1 MAAQYSVSSGL
12 ELNINISQDPETA
25 QSPDSSYKMFDAIND
40 QNECTSYETKF
51 LKSNDDFHRD
61 NPLLIQII
69 KIVLQ
74 SFEKLNLTFVS
85 EAR

>member
-1 MAAQYSVSSGL
+1 MSSDL
-12 ELNINISQDPETA
+12 EQNINISQDPETA

-40 QNECTSYETKF
+40 RHEYTSYETKF
-51 LKSNDDFHRD
+51 LKSNDDFHGD

-74 SFEKLNLTFVS
+74 SLEKLNLTFVS